1 MRKGVGKK
9 RVFRGM
15 ERVRNTSERSTSR
28 RREKKQKEMRW
39 RDR

>member
-28 RREKKQKEMRW
+28 RRRRKKSRKK
-39 RDR
+39 

>member
-15 ERVRNTSERSTSR
+15 EGVRNTSERSTSR
-28 RREKKQKEMRW
+28 RRRRKKSRKK
-39 RDR
+39 

>member
-28 RREKKQKEMRW
+28 RRRRREKSRKK
-39 RDR
+39 